1 MPTVKLSFKEY
12 NPVIVND
19 ALTLKQYWHNHLV
32 QECPQQSA
40 TTRDS
45 IVRWLLA
52 KDLKR
57 LELLQPKEI
66 EVAKQAMEYRWKIL
80 HQRYLGISP
89 EGAYRNLITRLGSLV
104 SAHSQIQTWVVSSR
118 ARQSSFI
125 DVLQHLIQELLQN
138 DTYMQQQM
146 ACIAQLTNDKQLQN
160 TLLFAS
166 IEEYAL
172 RSVRNQ
178 PLLVY
183 CFVSYLRR
191 NRCGGSTQVFGNK
204 LPSGVSLAINPH

>member
-1 MPTVKLSFKEY
+1 MTNTPLVGASGCLPILE
-12 NPVIVND
+12 
-19 ALTLKQYWHNHLV
+19 LQYTQSPSNGLRIPCTCMCLNHLA

-57 LELLQPKEI
+57 LQLLQPKEL

-104 SAHSQIQTWVVSSR
+104 SAHSQIQTWVASSR

-125 DVLQHLIQELLQN
+125 DVLQHLIKLDLRHLKTTLGMDVLRCKTPSMVRKEIYVYLLAYN
-138 DTYMQQQM
+138 
-146 ACIAQLTNDKQLQN
+146 L
-160 TLLFAS
+160 
-166 IEEYAL
+166 L
-172 RSVRNQ
+172 RS
-178 PLLVY
+178 LMWSAGTTY
-183 CFVSYLRR
+183 W
-191 NRCGGSTQVFGNK
+191 
-204 LPSGVSLAINPH
+204 SLD